1 MVDTDLQLYS
11 ICIILSFVVNAVTIF
26 LLNKKKEKLIGYM
39 LIYENIGFLYGGKLF
54 TYLTNIDKYDGFD
67 FLSIGLSSLGS
78 LIGGML
84 FLLLFCIQFKVDIKK
99 TMKMFI
105 ITIPLMYSIGKIGC
119 FLVGCCY
126 GIEYNGFGNIVYKYA
141 SESINGIHLFPVQLV
156 ESIVFLIIFILSVTR
171 KYNISFI
178 ILISSFSKFI
188 LDFLRS
194 GHTNNF
200 ISVNQIVC
208 IIFIIVS
215 IIMIRKN
222 NNVIYD

>member
-26 LLNKKKEKLIGYM
+26 LLNKKKEKLVGYM

-84 FLLLFCIQFKVDIKK
+84 FLLLFCIQFKVNIKK

-178 ILISSFSKFI
+178 ILISSFSKFM

-194 GHTNNF
+194 GHVNNF

>member
-1 MVDTDLQLYS
+1 MVNTNIQLYS
-11 ICIILSFVVNAVTIF
+11 ICIILSFIVNAVIIF
-26 LLNKKKEKLIGYM
+26 LLNKRQEKYVGYM
-39 LIYENIGFLYGGKLF
+39 LIYENIGFIYGGKLF
-54 TYLTNIDKYDGFD
+54 TYLTNLDKYDSFD
-67 FLSIGLSSLGS
+67 FLNIGFSSLGS
-78 LIGGML
+78 LIGGLL
-84 FLLLFCIQFKVDIKK
+84 FLLLFCIQFKKDIKR

-126 GIEYNGFGNIVYKYA
+126 GIEYNGIGNIVYKYA
-141 SESINGIHLFPVQLV
+141 SESINGIHLFPIQLV
-156 ESIVFLIIFILSVTR
+156 ESIVFLIIFILSITR
-171 KYNISFI
+171 KYNTNFI

-194 GHTNNF
+194 GHTNTF
-200 ISVNQIVC
+200 VSVNQLVC
-208 IIFIIVS
+208 LIFIIVS

>member
-54 TYLTNIDKYDGFD
+54 TYLTNVDKYDGFD
-67 FLSIGLSSLGS
+67 FLNIGLSSLGS

-84 FLLLFCIQFKVDIKK
+84 FLLLFCIQFKVNIKK

-178 ILISSFSKFI
+178 ILISSFSKFM

>member
-11 ICIILSFVVNAVTIF
+11 ICIILSFVVNTVTIF
-26 LLNKKKEKLIGYM
+26 LLNKKKEKLVGYM

-54 TYLTNIDKYDGFD
+54 TYLTNIDNYDGFD
-67 FLSIGLSSLGS
+67 FLSTGLSSLGS

-156 ESIVFLIIFILSVTR
+156 ESIVFLIIFISSVIR
-171 KYNISFI
+171 KYNTSFI
-178 ILISSFSKFI
+178 ILISSFSKFM